1 MSEQPESAAVVFN
14 RQTHSI
20 TVNPPVITVKTQ
32 NLLKLTFSLSTIGP
46 GTGDATFAPGRKAV
60 EFCSQKPPQLQVN
73 GKGTTAYLEEKNENS
88 SHFDIAYRYR
98 VVLKFEG
105 EVIKSEDPHIIN
117 EGQPPDEE
125 DKGKRRAKG
134 RS

>member
-20 TVNPPVITVKTQ
+20 LVDPPVITVKPAR
-32 NLLKLTFSLSTIGP
+32 LLKLTFSLSTIGP
-46 GTGDATFAPGRKAV
+46 GTGNATFASGSKAV
-60 EFCSQKPPQLQVN
+60 EFPGRKPPQLKVQ
-73 GKGTTAYLEEKNENS
+73 GQGATATLEEKNENS
-88 SHFDIAYRYR
+88 SGFDIAYCYR

-105 EVIKSEDPHIIN
+105 EEIKSEDPHIIN
-117 EGQPPDEE
+117 EGQPPEEE